1 MTSTRDRNRER
12 KRLQRERQRPV
23 DAIVYETEDWQLFL
37 SEDTLPQKAGCYP
50 EQLAGLVLR
59 ELVDN
64 ALDEDAGATIRYEAG
79 WWIVSDDGPGVDPD
93 RVADLFAVNRP
104 LRSSKRDKRLPTR
117 GMLGNGL
124 RVVTAWA
131 RTMIVETRGI
141 RLTLEV
147 DEATGRTAVVQRED
161 VARAPG
167 LTVQLRAQHQY
178 DAALARLTIG
188 LAGHGFVYSGPSCP
202 WWYGP
207 NDFARLF
214 HFAPADATAAEVI
227 RNLGLAPPTTMGAR
241 LARSVT
247 GDEVVSLLKAMQ
259 ERSKAI
265 PAAKIG
271 RLGPKV
277 YEGCT
282 GYAIKTGILIERAGG
297 HVPYAVEAHVRC
309 EHPAQKG
316 RRRVHVSHQP
326 QRQRRQAAGSVLP
339 GFNQHQRLWLEAVAR
354 RADWRLRSI
363 PLSYHAAPQPCD
375 RRQVALA

>member
-1 MTSTRDRNRER
+1 
-12 KRLQRERQRPV
+12 
-23 DAIVYETEDWQLFL
+23 
-37 SEDTLPQKAGCYP
+37 
-50 EQLAGLVLR
+50 
-59 ELVDN
+59 
-64 ALDEDAGATIRYEAG
+64 
-79 WWIVSDDGPGVDPD
+79 
-93 RVADLFAVNRP
+93 
-104 LRSSKRDKRLPTR
+104 
-117 GMLGNGL
+117 
-124 RVVTAWA
+124 
-131 RTMIVETRGI
+131 
-141 RLTLEV
+141 
-147 DEATGRTAVVQRED
+147 
-161 VARAPG
+161 
-167 LTVQLRAQHQY
+167 
-178 DAALARLTIG
+178 
-188 LAGHGFVYSGPSCP
+188 
-202 WWYGP
+202 
-207 NDFARLF
+207 
-214 HFAPADATAAEVI
+214 
-227 RNLGLAPPTTMGAR
+227 MGAR

-309 EHPAQKG
+309 ADIWSKRER